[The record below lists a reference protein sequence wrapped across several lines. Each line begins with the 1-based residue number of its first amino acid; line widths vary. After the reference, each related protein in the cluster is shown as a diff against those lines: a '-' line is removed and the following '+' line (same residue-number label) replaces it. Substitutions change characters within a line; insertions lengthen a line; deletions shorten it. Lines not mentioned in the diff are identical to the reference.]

1 MKEFQG
7 SRKLDIK
14 RLKEFA
20 NSLPQDSI
28 LKSLILSQ
36 SDQMDGQELIIKLET
51 WIEVANKELG

>member
-20 NSLPQDSI
+20 KCLPQDSI